1 MNYVGITPFDIANGP
16 GIRVTLWIS
25 GCTCHCKECHNPE
38 TWDFNSG
45 KSFSKKIMDELLDY
59 LSKPWVQGLTL
70 TGGHPLE
77 FKNAAIV
84 GAIVKKVREELPDK
98 DIWLYTGYELNL
110 SHFFTIHKGIAKED
124 LHHNYIYDAIRNCD
138 VIVDG
143 PFINE
148 EKDLSLRF
156 RGSRNQR
163 LINVKETLKQEKIVI
178 LPEKE
183 IIHGQL
189 TDYAI

>member
-1 MNYVGITPFDIANGP
+1 MNYIKITKNDVANGP
-16 GIRVTLWIS
+16 GIRITLWIS
-25 GCTCHCKECHNPE
+25 GCTCRCKECHNPE

-45 KSFSKKIMDELLDY
+45 EPFNKKIMDELLDY

-84 GAIVKKVREELPDK
+84 GAIIKKVREELPDK
-98 DIWLYTGYELNL
+98 NIWLYTGYELNL

-163 LINVKETLKQEKIVI
+163 LIDVKETLKQEKIVI

-183 IIHGQL
+183 IIHGQF
-189 TDYAI
+189 TDYTI

>member
-1 MNYVGITPFDIANGP
+1 MNYIGITPFDIANGP

-25 GCTCHCKECHNPE
+25 GCTCHCKECQNPE

-45 KSFSKKIMDELLDY
+45 KLFNEESMNELLDY
-59 LSKPWVQGLTL
+59 LSKPWIQGLTL
-70 TGGHPLE
+70 SGGHPLE
-77 FKNAAIV
+77 FKNADVV
-84 GAIVKKVREELPDK
+84 GAIIKKVRKELPDK

-110 SHFFTIHKGIAKED
+110 SHFFTTHRGIARED
-124 LHHNYIYDAIRNCD
+124 QHHNYIYDIIRNCD

-148 EKDLSLRF
+148 KKDLSLRF
-156 RGSRNQR
+156 RGSKNQR
-163 LINVKETLKQEKIVI
+163 LIDVKETLKQEKII
-178 LPEKE
+178 TLPEKE

-189 TDYAI
+189 ANYTI